1 MTNFTNVKVR
11 ISESQKDKL
20 RKAFESNY
28 ESNTIRLTI
37 SDMHGEDIIAITK
50 SQLDRLLKAYEA
62 QKA

>member
-1 MTNFTNVKVR
+1 MTNFTIVKVR
-11 ISESQKDKL
+11 ISESQIDKL

-37 SDMHGEDIIAITK
+37 SDMHGEDITALSK